1 MLVESTD
8 AEPADCTALLYRG
21 LEHLQIFAFANGS
34 WNQSPHPD
42 TEDQLYMVLPIS
54 DSLLTWVH
62 AHMCIQP
69 TFLLLNMKPND
80 PLSSCILYR
89 TILPRR
95 MVRLLVSIFHLP
107 FSLQLTAL
115 PTYSHPCK
123 ETTLASATNDLL
135 VATYKGPSVFNF
147 LDHCVLGWV
156 PWKQSLR
163 MGFICLC
170 LGVVPSVEHCRG
182 VWCGGALRGTW

>member
-107 FSLQLTAL
+107 FLFNLLPCPPTPTHARRPLWPVPLMTYWWPHIRDPLSLISLT
-115 PTYSHPCK
+115 TVS
-123 ETTLASATNDLL
+123 
-135 VATYKGPSVFNF
+135 
-147 LDHCVLGWV
+147 
-156 PWKQSLR
+156 
-163 MGFICLC
+163 
-170 LGVVPSVEHCRG
+170 
-182 VWCGGALRGTW
+182 